1 MSNLELFSMPLCP
14 FAHRVRLVL
23 AEKEIDYRLTE
34 IDLSNKPQA
43 FLKVSAYGKV
53 PALQHGVTHICESS
67 IISEYLDETFPARQ
81 LLPRDPAGRAQAR
94 FWIDFA
100 NSRLFAATAN
110 LLYGPH
116 RQNPSPALEQIAT
129 ALRFI
134 ETEALAKR
142 PEDGPYWLGPQLS
155 LVDLTFYP
163 WFEQLAALQ
172 HFRDIRVPSDL
183 ARLTQWQDA
192 VARRDAVRA
201 IANGPHFYI
210 EQHGRIHPELAA
222 QETRHDPTPV

>member
-1 MSNLELFSMPLCP
+1 MSNLELYSMPLCP

-23 AEKEIDYRLTE
+23 AEKGIDYRLIE

-43 FLKVSAYGKV
+43 FLKISPYGKL
-53 PALQHGVTHICESS
+53 PALQHGGTHICESA
-67 IISEYLDETFPARQ
+67 IINEYLDETFPERP

-100 NSRLFAATAN
+100 NSRLFAVTAS
-110 LLYGPH
+110 LLYEPH
-116 RQNPSPALEQIAT
+116 RQNRPPALEQIAT

-142 PEDGPYWLGPQLS
+142 PADGPYWLGPQLS

-163 WFEQLAALQ
+163 WFEQLAASQ
-172 HFRDIRVPSDL
+172 HFRDIPMPPDL
-183 ARLTQWQDA
+183 ARLTQWRDA
-192 VARRDAVRA
+192 VAQRNAVRA
-201 IANGPHFYI
+201 IAKSPHFYI
-210 EQHGRIHPELAA
+210 EQYGRIHPELVAWEPA
-222 QETRHDPTPV
+222 MS

>member
-43 FLKVSAYGKV
+43 FLKVSPHGKV
-53 PALQHGVTHICESS
+53 PALRHGDEHICESA
-67 IISEYLDETFPARQ
+67 IINEYLDEAFPERP
-81 LLPRDPAGRAQAR
+81 LLPRDRAGRAQAR
-94 FWIDFA
+94 FWIEFA
-100 NSRLFAATAN
+100 NSRLFATTAS

-134 ETEALAKR
+134 ETEALEKR
-142 PEDGPYWLGPQLS
+142 QSY
-155 LVDLTFYP
+155 
-163 WFEQLAALQ
+163 
-172 HFRDIRVPSDL
+172 
-183 ARLTQWQDA
+183 
-192 VARRDAVRA
+192 RRA
-201 IANGPHFYI
+201 
-210 EQHGRIHPELAA
+210 
-222 QETRHDPTPV
+222 

>member
-23 AEKEIDYRLTE
+23 AEKGIDYRLTE
-34 IDLSNKPQA
+34 IDVSNKPQA

-53 PALQHGVTHICESS
+53 PALQHGGTHICESA
-67 IISEYLDETFPARQ
+67 IINEYLDETFPERP

-100 NSRLFAATAN
+100 NSRLFATTAS

-116 RQNPSPALEQIAT
+116 RQNPAPALEQIAS

-142 PEDGPYWLGPQLS
+142 PADGPYWLGPEFS

-163 WFEQLAALQ
+163 WFEQFAALER
-172 HFRDIRVPSDL
+172 FRDVRMPPDL
-183 ARLTQWQDA
+183 ERLAQWRDA
-192 VARRDAVRA
+192 VAQRGSVRSVA
-201 IANGPHFYI
+201 RPPAFYL
-210 EQHGRIHPELAA
+210 EHYPRHEMDVAA
-222 QETRHDPTPV
+222 

>member
-23 AEKEIDYRLTE
+23 AEKAIDYRLTE
-34 IDLSNKPQA
+34 IDLANKTQA

-53 PALQHGVTHICESS
+53 PALQHGGTHICESA
-67 IISEYLDETFPARQ
+67 IINEYLDEAFPERP
-81 LLPRDPAGRAQAR
+81 LLPHDPAGRAQAR

-100 NSRLFAATAN
+100 NSRLFATTAS

-116 RQNPSPALEQIAT
+116 RQNRPPALEQIET

-134 ETEALAKR
+134 ETEALTKK
-142 PEDGPYWLGPQLS
+142 PTEGPYWLGANLS

-172 HFRDIRVPSDL
+172 HFRGIRMPSDL

-192 VARRDAVRA
+192 LARRDAVRSMA
-201 IANGPHFYI
+201 KGPDFYI
-210 EQHGRIHPELAA
+210 EQYGRIHPELAA
-222 QETRHDPTPV
+222 

>member
-1 MSNLELFSMPLCP
+1 MSNLELFSTPLCP

-23 AEKEIDYRLTE
+23 AEKGIDYRLTE
-34 IDLSNKPQA
+34 MDLRNKPQA
-43 FLKVSAYGKV
+43 FLKISAYGKV
-53 PALQHGVTHICESS
+53 PALQHGATHICESA
-67 IISEYLDETFPARQ
+67 IINEYLDETFPERP
-81 LLPRDPAGRAQAR
+81 LLPRDPAGRARAR

-100 NSRLFAATAN
+100 NSRLFAPTAS
-110 LLYGPH
+110 LLYGSH

-134 ETEALAKR
+134 EAEALAER
-142 PEDGPYWLGPQLS
+142 PSEGPYWLGPQLS

-172 HFRDIRVPSDL
+172 HFRDIRMPSDL

-201 IANGPHFYI
+201 IANSPHFYI
-210 EQHGRIHPELAA
+210 EQYGRFHSELAA
-222 QETRHDPTPV
+222 

>member
-23 AEKEIDYRLTE
+23 AEKRIDYRLTE

-53 PALQHGVTHICESS
+53 PALQHDGMHICESA
-67 IISEYLDETFPARQ
+67 IINEYLDETFPQRP

-100 NSRLFAATAN
+100 NSRLFAVTAS
-110 LLYGPH
+110 LLYGSH
-116 RQNPSPALEQIAT
+116 RQNRLPALEQIET

-134 ETEALAKR
+134 ETEALAKGTA
-142 PEDGPYWLGPQLS
+142 DGPYWLGPELS

-172 HFRDIRVPSDL
+172 RFRDIRPPRDL
-183 ARLTQWQDA
+183 PRLTQWRDA
-192 VARRDAVRA
+192 VARRDAVRS
-201 IANGPHFYI
+201 IAKGPHFYM
-210 EQHGRIHPELAA
+210 EHYGRIHPELVA
-222 QETRHDPTPV
+222 